1 MEAMLNKN
9 SYFTMRDNL
18 KDRETELVK
27 KLKKRLTSSDV
38 ANDLFEY
45 LVVRRELGK
54 ESLCKDFDE
63 FVQGRMKELSVLI
76 ELFRDTE

>member
-1 MEAMLNKN
+1 MEAMLNRN

-18 KDRETELVK
+18 KDRETDLAK
-27 KLKKRLTSSDV
+27 KLKKRLASSDV
-38 ANDLFEY
+38 GNDLFEY

-54 ESLCKDFDE
+54 ESLCKEFDE